1 MSIKTEATAILLFD
15 GVCILCN
22 GTVRF
27 IINKD
32 SKKRIKFA
40 ALQSIGGREII
51 KKIRLE
57 ANYLKSL
64 VFIIG
69 DKYYLKSD
77 AVFQILSILGG
88 VWKLFYVFK
97 IIPKPIR
104 DYIYDLIAKYRYKIF
119 GRKENCMIPSKE
131 IKQRFLE

>member
-1 MSIKTEATAILLFD
+1 MLIKTEANTILLFD
-15 GVCILCN
+15 GVCNLCN

-32 SKKRIKFA
+32 SKKSIKFA
-40 ALQSIGGREII
+40 ALQSEGGREII
-51 KKIRLE
+51 EKIRLE

-64 VFIIG
+64 VLIIG

-77 AVFQILSILGG
+77 AVFQILTILGG

-97 IIPKPIR
+97 LIPKSIR
-104 DYIYDLIAKYRYKIF
+104 DYMYDLIAKYRYKVF
-119 GRKENCMIPSKE
+119 GRKEICMIPTEE
-131 IKQRFLE
+131 IRQRFLE